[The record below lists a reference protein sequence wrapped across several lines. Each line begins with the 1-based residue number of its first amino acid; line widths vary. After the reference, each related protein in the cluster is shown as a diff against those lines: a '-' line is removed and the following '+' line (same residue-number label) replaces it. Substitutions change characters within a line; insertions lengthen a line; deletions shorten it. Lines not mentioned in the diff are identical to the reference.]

1 MKQNLLRKVATRARV
16 RLEQKYKVC
25 VHNISKACGICRASR
40 KDAPPPNGAATQQTC
55 VIRCALQLRPARR
68 KSP

>member
-1 MKQNLLRKVATRARV
+1 MKQNLLRKVAMRARV

-40 KDAPPPNGAATQQTC
+40 KGALPPSGEAERGSILNF
-55 VIRCALQLRPARR
+55 V
-68 KSP
+68 